1 MKNTPGLAAILTVA
15 LATTVASGAAPALA
29 ADPLAP
35 ARAGKG
41 QCYVPDTTR
50 KTCQSIGWYSWQ
62 ADGRISNRA
71 ELLVPSTPPLV
82 VTVTSPVFVR
92 GEAVCGPLRAEDI
105 AAATVTVDGKPVPEE
120 AAGQV
125 RQLMIQAMQPFT
137 GKVICTTYIADGEF
151 LRAEATID
159 GAPRPDLTQRVL
171 WVSPSDGYRV
181 AP

>member
-1 MKNTPGLAAILTVA
+1 MKNTPALAAILPVA
-15 LATTVASGAAPALA
+15 LAAAFPSISGPAFA
-29 ADPLAP
+29 TDPLAP

-41 QCYVPDTTR
+41 QCYAPHTAR

-71 ELLVPSTPPLV
+71 ELLVPSTPPV
-82 VTVTSPVFVR
+82 VLTVTSPVIVR

-105 AAATVTVDGKPVPEE
+105 AAATVTVDGKPAPEE

-137 GKVICTTYIADGEF
+137 GKEICTSYIADGEF
-151 LRAEATID
+151 LRAEATLD
-159 GAPRPDLTQRVL
+159 GVARPDLNQRVL